1 MCNDFLLS
9 KNLSTISIRH
19 TVKLL
24 RIVAIEEIKNKNL
37 QYLIESLISRVENVT
52 SIYQVKTIN
61 ESGLL
66 KKMEKIIR

>member
-1 MCNDFLLS
+1 M
-9 KNLSTISIRH
+9 ISCFQKTCQLFPLD

-24 RIVAIEEIKNKNL
+24 RIVAIEEIKNRNL

-66 KKMEKIIR
+66 KKIEKIIR

>member
-1 MCNDFLLS
+1 M
-9 KNLSTISIRH
+9 ISCFQKACQLFPLD

-24 RIVAIEEIKNKNL
+24 RIVAIEEIKNRNL

>member
-1 MCNDFLLS
+1 MIYCFQKTCQLFPLD
-9 KNLSTISIRH
+9 

-24 RIVAIEEIKNKNL
+24 RIVAIEEIKNRNL